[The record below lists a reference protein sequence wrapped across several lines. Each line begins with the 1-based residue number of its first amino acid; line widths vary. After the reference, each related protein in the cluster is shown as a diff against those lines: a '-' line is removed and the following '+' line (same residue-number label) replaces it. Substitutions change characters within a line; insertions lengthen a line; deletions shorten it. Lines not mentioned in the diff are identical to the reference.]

1 MSRGFIFTMDA
12 ILAMIPVFIVI
23 AAATSVSSTGE
34 LLGQQ
39 VGSAKEAMVAS
50 NTMYLMAKQGVLD
63 EISRAVVSGDLQGAR
78 HTAERWLES
87 ALPDKYRYRIVMEYP
102 NGTQVEVAGSNP
114 PQDASVSHVMRT
126 QVVYLGKVGY
136 LGQAWYVG
144 VPPSINVDADDIMG
158 DKNGD
163 GAVNAS
169 DQVYLGR
176 CTSRTSCTYDS
187 TETDSDGWYYFNF
200 TVPGKPVFTLF
211 IINTNSDHHRYY
223 VEIRNNRTGGAWQ
236 RVTTLNHVWY
246 SVPVDLTKWVMGDGW
261 LNEVRIKVWGNVHIN
276 YRGDWGAPYDAYVK
290 GSSKIISLYG
300 SGLNVKVEV
309 NDTTT
314 DPQMANTDFT
324 LTLTT
329 PDPATVGSL
338 TFSRLYLPAYNPYT
352 LGSWRKLRVKVW
364 VDGNL
369 VFDIR
374 ERQRQDIYYTA
385 LIVDLTPYL
394 KNPGTHT
401 LQVNMDYGS
410 WYDPY
415 PMLVRSYTKG
425 PRLLQVVTVP
435 INPPWPRETAYPSDT
450 YSTTFT
456 IPDPSIAENASISSA
471 VYLLNADQDAD
482 KVDVLLNSANILNGT
497 GYAYDWYRFVK
508 NQLQEGSNTVS
519 VTLTNTKGDGWGVE
533 GPGNQLLIGYE
544 MGKLAF
550 GTGPGPDVETAKKNA
565 LEQLLIKMGYD
576 SDDNGAISGTELD
589 SVKSI
594 GIVAYNGSAPGD
606 WVTNTSFLIDWESSE
621 AKAIA
626 AQRMGQNPGQVIFRL
641 YIWRE

>member
-1 MSRGFIFTMDA
+1 MNRGFIFTMDA
-12 ILAMIPVFIVI
+12 ILALIPAFIII
-23 AAATSVSSTGE
+23 AAATTVSSTGE

-39 VGSAKEAMVAS
+39 IGAAKETMVAS
-50 NTMYLMAKQGVLD
+50 NVMYLMAKQGVLD
-63 EISRAVVSGDLQGAR
+63 EVSKKIISGDTQGANE
-78 HTAERWLES
+78 TAQRWLNA
-87 ALPDKYRYRIVMEYP
+87 ALPANYKYRIIMEYP
-102 NGTQVEVAGSNP
+102 NGTELVVAGNSP
-114 PQDASVSHVMRT
+114 PQDASVSYAMRT
-126 QVVYLGKVGY
+126 QMVYLGKVGY

-144 VPPSINVDADDIMG
+144 IPPSINIDADNVMT

-163 GAVNAS
+163 GVVNAS

-176 CTSRTSCTYDS
+176 CRGTCTYDS
-187 TETDSDGWYYFNF
+187 SETDSEGWYYFNF
-200 TVPGKPVFTLF
+200 TIPGKPVFSVF
-211 IINTNSDHHRYY
+211 IINTNTEHHSYY
-223 VEIRNNRTGGAWQ
+223 VEIRNNKTGGAWQ
-236 RVTTLNHVWY
+236 RVATIEHLWY
-246 SVPVDLTKWVMGDGW
+246 SVQVDLTKWVMGDGW
-261 LNEVRIKVWGNVHIN
+261 TNEMRIKVWGNVHYPN
-276 YRGDWGAPYDAYVK
+276 YPDDRGIPYEAYLK
-290 GSSKIISLYG
+290 GSSKVISLYG
-300 SGLNVKVEV
+300 SGMNVKVEV
-309 NDTTT
+309 NDSST
-314 DPQMANTDFT
+314 DSVMTNADFT

-329 PDPATVGSL
+329 PDPSTVGTL
-338 TFSRLYLPAYNPYT
+338 TFSRLYLPAYNPYS
-352 LGSWRKLRVKVW
+352 LGSWRRLRVRVW

-401 LQVNMDYGS
+401 LTVNSDYAS

-415 PMLVRSYTKG
+415 PTLIRTYTKG
-425 PRLLQVVTVP
+425 PQLLQVVTVP
-435 INPPWPRETAYPSDT
+435 INPPWPRLTAYPSDT

-456 IPDPSIAENASISSA
+456 IPDSSIAENASISNA
-471 VYLLNADQDAD
+471 VFLLNADQDAD
-482 KVDVLLNSANILNGT
+482 KVDVLLNGVNIINGT
-497 GYAYDWYRFVK
+497 NYAYDWYKFVK
-508 NQLQEGSNTVS
+508 NNLQNGNNNVS
-519 VTLTNTKGDGWGVE
+519 VTLTNTKGDDWGVE

-544 MGKLAF
+544 LGKLAF

-576 SDDNGAISGTELD
+576 SDDDGAISGAELD

-594 GIVAYNGSAPGD
+594 GIVAYNGSAPND